1 MRSIIVVF
9 SDDMVAPLANLRRCL
24 LRYCVD
30 PKQNGVVILCRGYAA
45 SDSDCIGRN
54 MMAHH
59 FHVASKITPS
69 PCYECSAR
77 CRSTGPTESAT
88 TKPTSVKRAFLY
100 GNAVFLE
107 RLCTDVSICEC
118 PCQA

>member
-59 FHVASKITPS
+59 FHIASKIKPS

-77 CRSTGPTESAT
+77 GQSASPTESAT
-88 TKPTSVKRAFLY
+88 TKPTLREACFLVWERSV
-100 GNAVFLE
+100 
-107 RLCTDVSICEC
+107 S
-118 PCQA
+118 